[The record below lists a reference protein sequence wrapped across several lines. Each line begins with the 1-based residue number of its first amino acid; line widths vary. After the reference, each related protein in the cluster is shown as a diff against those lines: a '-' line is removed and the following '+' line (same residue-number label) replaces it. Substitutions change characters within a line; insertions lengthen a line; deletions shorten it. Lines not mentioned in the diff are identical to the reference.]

1 MRILLKS
8 LAGLVNYLHD
18 LLLAISKA
26 LGLGLSDKDLHFW
39 VIGALGL
46 FIFIFSDYIFR
57 FLAKWSISAI
67 SFLFTLTFVTV
78 FVFAVEIEQAITGRG
93 NMEFADITMGLY
105 GFLIFTAI
113 YLIIKALLRFL
124 QRKTKKPKK
133 KAR

>member
-18 LLLAISKA
+18 LVLVVSKT

-46 FIFIFSDYIFR
+46 FIFILSDFIFR
-57 FLAKWSISAI
+57 FLARWSISAI
-67 SFLFTLTFVTV
+67 SFIFTLTFLIV

-93 NMEFADITMGLY
+93 NMEFTDITMGLY
-105 GFLIFTAI
+105 GFLVFAAI
-113 YLIIKALLRFL
+113 YLVLKTLIRIL
-124 QRKTKKPKK
+124 QRKIKK
-133 KAR
+133 

>member
-18 LLLAISKA
+18 LILAVSNA

-46 FIFIFSDYIFR
+46 FIFILSDYIFK

-67 SFLFTLTFVTV
+67 SFIFTLTILTV

-93 NMEFADITMGLY
+93 NMEFIDITMGIY
-105 GFLIFTAI
+105 GFLIFAAI
-113 YLIIKALLRFL
+113 YLVLKQFVQML
-124 QRKTKKPKK
+124 QRKYKK
-133 KAR
+133 

>member
-18 LLLAISKA
+18 LILVVAKT

-46 FIFIFSDYIFR
+46 VVFILSDLLFR
-57 FLAKWSISAI
+57 FLARWSLSAI
-67 SFLFTLTFVTV
+67 SFIYTLTVLTV

-93 NMEFADITMGLY
+93 NMEFTDIAMGLY
-105 GFLIFTAI
+105 GFLIFAAI
-113 YLIIKALLRFL
+113 YQVSKMLIRIL
-124 QRKTKKPKK
+124 QRKIKK
-133 KAR
+133 